1 MHTPEPRAGGELS
14 SPAGAALAG
23 WRAVLARPGLEGYA
37 LGLLLVAAALPVRF
51 PVPVLG
57 RSVSIFD
64 LAVAALLVPWLVL
77 VRRHGW
83 PRVPWPYLVL
93 GGLLLGLGVVS
104 LAWTVDR
111 GDTLVHVVGSAE
123 SLLVFGYAVTFLR
136 RTGERA
142 WHRWAQCFVVLLVV
156 PGLLL
161 WLGVPGFGPPA
172 EVDPRSGDYWSYF
185 VRLSHPFIGRSNNL
199 AALLVLLAVPLSS
212 WALRTRRR
220 LDVTAALG
228 AAVAL
233 VLTLSRG
240 ALLSLG
246 LVLVVFLAGDRRL
259 RRPVIRALRWVLPVI
274 AVAAL
279 VAALNPLT
287 RELILARLS
296 AVNIQA
302 RLDLLAL
309 FRDEFGPRWL
319 LGAGAGTG
327 VDVHNTYAQQLLS
340 FGLIGG
346 TAVIVAIVLTGIWW
360 FRPHPHTRPVLTRI
374 VGLGVAAALLSFAV
388 ESSFEGTLL
397 RPLIWLV
404 WGMLATLVTRPRH
417 RTLGPSGFRSGDVTR
432 GPGSSPG

>member
-1 MHTPEPRAGGELS
+1 
-14 SPAGAALAG
+14 
-23 WRAVLARPGLEGYA
+23 LARPRLEGYA
-37 LGLLLVAAALPVRF
+37 LALLLVAAALPVRF
-51 PVPVLG
+51 PVPALDRSISVFDIAVGALSVL
-57 RSVSIFD
+57 
-64 LAVAALLVPWLVL
+64 WLVL

-83 PRVPWPYLVL
+83 PRIPGPYLVL
-93 GGLLLGLGVVS
+93 GGLLLGLGAVS
-104 LAWTVDR
+104 LAWTIDR
-111 GDTLVHVVGSAE
+111 GDTLVHVVASAE

-136 RTGERA
+136 LAGDRT
-142 WHRWAQCFVVLLVV
+142 WHRWAQFFLVLLVA

-161 WLGVPGFGPPA
+161 WLGVPGFGPPV

-199 AALLVLLAVPLSS
+199 AALLVLLVVPLSS

-220 LDVTAALG
+220 LDVGAALLAG
-228 AAVAL
+228 VAL

-259 RRPVIRALRWVLPVI
+259 RRPVIRALRWLLPVVG
-274 AVAAL
+274 VAAL
-279 VAALNPLT
+279 VAAANPLT
-287 RELILARLS
+287 RELVVARLS
-296 AVNIQA
+296 AANVQA

-346 TAVIVAIVLTGIWW
+346 TAVIIAIVLTGVWW
-360 FRPHPHTRPVLTRI
+360 FRRHPHTRPVLTRI
-374 VGLGVAAALLSFAV
+374 VGLGVATALLSFAV

-397 RPLIWLV
+397 RPLVWLV
-404 WGMLATLVTRPRH
+404 WGMLATLVTRTSQ
-417 RTLGPSGFRSGDVTR
+417 RTLSPPGYRH
-432 GPGSSPG
+432 PGSSPG

>member
-1 MHTPEPRAGGELS
+1 MHTPEPRAGGEPS
-14 SPAGAALAG
+14 APAGAALAG
-23 WRAVLARPGLEGYA
+23 WRATLARPCLEGYA
-37 LGLLLVAAALPVRF
+37 LALLLVAAALPVRF
-51 PVPVLG
+51 PVSALD
-57 RSVSIFD
+57 RSISVFD
-64 LAVAALLVPWLVL
+64 IAVGALSVPWLVL

-83 PRVPWPYLVL
+83 PRIPGPYLVL
-93 GGLLLGLGVVS
+93 GGLLLGLGAVS
-104 LAWTVDR
+104 LAWTIDR
-111 GDTLVHVVGSAE
+111 GDTLVHVVASAE

-136 RTGERA
+136 LAGDRT
-142 WHRWAQCFVVLLVV
+142 WHRWVQFFLLLLVV

-199 AALLVLLAVPLSS
+199 AALLVLLVVPLSS

-220 LDVTAALG
+220 LDVAAALLAG
-228 AAVAL
+228 VAL

-259 RRPVIRALRWVLPVI
+259 RRPVIRALRWLLPVV

-279 VAALNPLT
+279 VAAANPLT
-287 RELILARLS
+287 RELVVARLS
-296 AVNIQA
+296 AANVQA

-346 TAVIVAIVLTGIWW
+346 TAVIIAIVLTGVWW
-360 FRPHPHTRPVLTRI
+360 FRRHPHTRPVLTRI
-374 VGLGVAAALLSFAV
+374 VGLGVATALLSFAV

-397 RPLIWLV
+397 RPLVWLV
-404 WGMLATLVTRPRH
+404 WGMLATLVTRTSQ
-417 RTLGPSGFRSGDVTR
+417 RTLSPPGYRH
-432 GPGSSPG
+432 PGSSPG

>member
-1 MHTPEPRAGGELS
+1 MHTPEPRAGGEP
-14 SPAGAALAG
+14 PAGSGTAFARWRTAA
-23 WRAVLARPGLEGYA
+23 ARPGLQGYA

-51 PVPVLG
+51 PVPALG
-57 RSVSIFD
+57 RSISLFD

-77 VRRHGW
+77 VRRQGW
-83 PRVPWPYLVL
+83 PRLPWPYLVL

-111 GDTLVHVVGSAE
+111 GDTLVHIVGSVE
-123 SLLVFGYAVTFLR
+123 SLLVFGYAMTFLR
-136 RTGERA
+136 WTGERA
-142 WHRWAQCFVVLLVV
+142 WHRWAQFFVVLLVV
-156 PGLLL
+156 PGFLL

-199 AALLVLLAVPLSS
+199 AALLVLLVVPVSS

-220 LDVTAALG
+220 LDIAVAVVAS
-228 AAVAL
+228 VAL

-240 ALLSLG
+240 TLLALG
-246 LVLVVFLAGDRRL
+246 FVLVVFLAGDRRL
-259 RRPVIRALRWVLPVI
+259 RRAAIRALRWALP
-274 AVAAL
+274 AVALAVL
-279 VAALNPLT
+279 VAALHPLT
-287 RELILARLS
+287 RGLILARLS
-296 AVNIQA
+296 AVNVQA

-309 FRDEFGPRWL
+309 FWDDFGPRWL

-327 VDVHNTYAQQLLS
+327 IDVHNTYAQQLLS

-346 TAVIVAIVLTGIWW
+346 AAVIVAIVLTGIWW
-360 FRPHPHTRPVLTRI
+360 FRPHPDTRPVLTRI

-388 ESSFEGTLL
+388 ESSFEGSLL

-404 WGMLATLVTRPRH
+404 WGMLATLVTRTSQ
-417 RTLGPSGFRSGDVTR
+417 RTLGVAPFTAGGPSDGRDG
-432 GPGSSPG
+432 